1 MSNLLFFEGGVQGT
15 SLGLE
20 RPNQLVTGGSFQGT
34 AQACIVDITPPVFS
48 GITFVTRGALGQL
61 RVFWGSASDASLPI
75 RYEVYIKAD
84 TSSDLF
90 NQTNISLV
98 TTQLQSDVFTMP
110 GGSLLQS
117 GTTYHVGVRAVDG
130 VGNRDANTISL
141 SQTSSGILGITSAQ
155 ISGVFAVNT
164 SSELIASFWVT
175 DLDGT
180 INNPSRLG
188 LASYVIYDNSG
199 NIVPGMSEANIP
211 ADPEGFYEITPSP
224 STLELDNTY
233 YTVKVTIPVDGISIT
248 YNLPV
253 TYPEAGPVYEVCSVF
268 SINAIN
274 QLEGSFWVVKNGEKI
289 IASLGTA
296 SFTVRDRTGAA
307 IGISQSGIV
316 ANAQGLFAMSPTL
329 ASNILDL
336 NYYTAEISIIAD
348 GASRVGVSGI
358 VVGQ

>member
-20 RPNQLVTGGSFQGT
+20 RPNQLVTGVSFQGT
-34 AQACIVDITPPVFS
+34 SQACITDLTPPIFA
-48 GITFVTRGALGQL
+48 GLNFLTRGSLGQL
-61 RVFWGSASDASLPI
+61 KAFWLSATDTSAPI
-75 RYEVYIKAD
+75 RYEVYVKAD
-84 TSSDLF
+84 TNSDLF
-90 NQTNISLV
+90 NQANIALV
-98 TTQLQSDVFTMP
+98 TTQLQADIFAIA

-117 GTTYHVGVRAVDG
+117 GTNYFVGVRAVDG
-130 VGNRDANTISL
+130 VGNREANLVSS

-175 DLDGT
+175 DLEGT

-188 LASYVIYDNSG
+188 LASYSIYDSSG
-199 NIVPGMSEANIP
+199 NAVAGMSQSGIA
-211 ADPEGFYEITPSP
+211 ADSQGFYEITPVLSNL
-224 STLELDNTY
+224 SLDNTY
-233 YTVKVTIPVDGISIT
+233 YTVKVTILVDGINIS

-268 SINAIN
+268 SINAVN
-274 QLEGSFWVVKNGEKI
+274 QLEGSFWVIKNGEKI
-289 IASLGTA
+289 TSSLGAA
-296 SFTVRDRTGAA
+296 SITVRDKTGAA
-307 IGISQSGIV
+307 IGIAQSGIA
-316 ANAQGLFAMSPTL
+316 ANAQGLFAMAPAL
-329 ASNILDL
+329 ATNILDL

-348 GASRVGVSGI
+348 GVSRVGVSGI

>member
-20 RPNQLVTGGSFQGT
+20 RFNHLVTGGSTQGT
-34 AQACIVDITPPVFS
+34 SQACIIDTTPPVFA
-48 GITFVTRGALGQL
+48 GINFVTRGSLGQIRAL
-61 RVFWGSASDASLPI
+61 WNSATDVSLPI
-75 RYEVYIKAD
+75 RYEVYIKSD
-84 TSSDLF
+84 TNSDLF
-90 NQTNISLV
+90 NTVNIALV
-98 TTQLQSDVFTMP
+98 TTQLQADIFSLP

-117 GTTYHVGVRAVDG
+117 GTTYYVGVRAIDG
-130 VGNRDANTISL
+130 VGNRDANLVSL

-175 DLDGT
+175 DLEGT
-180 INNPSRLG
+180 INDPGRLG
-188 LASYVIYDNSG
+188 LASYSIYDSSG
-199 NIVPGMSEANIP
+199 NLVSGMSQTGIV
-211 ADPEGFYEITPSP
+211 ADAQGFYEITPVP
-224 STLELDNTY
+224 SNLSLDNTY

-274 QLEGSFWVVKNGEKI
+274 QLEGSFWVIKNGEKI
-289 IASLGTA
+289 TSALGTA
-296 SFTVRDRTGAA
+296 SITVRDRTGATV
-307 IGISQSGIV
+307 GISQTGIA
-316 ANAQGLFAMSPTL
+316 ANAQGLFPMAPTS

-348 GASRVGVSGI
+348 GVSRVGVSGI

>member
-15 SLGLE
+15 SLGIE
-20 RPNQLVTGGSFQGT
+20 RPNHLVTGGSFQGT
-34 AQACIVDITPPVFS
+34 SQACIVDITPPVFS

-61 RVFWGSASDASLPI
+61 RAFWGSATDASLPI

-84 TSSDLF
+84 TNSDLF
-90 NQTNISLV
+90 NPSNIAIV
-98 TTQLQSDVFTMP
+98 TTQVQADLFTMP

-175 DLDGT
+175 DLEGT
-180 INNPSRLG
+180 INDPGRLG
-188 LASYVIYDNSG
+188 LASYAIYDSSG
-199 NIVPGMSEANIP
+199 NLVSGMSETGIS
-211 ADPEGFYEITPSP
+211 ADAQGFYEITPVP
-224 STLELDNTY
+224 SNLSLDNTY

-268 SINAIN
+268 SISAIN
-274 QLEGSFWVVKNGEKI
+274 QLEGSFWVIKNGEKI
-289 IASLGTA
+289 TSALGTA
-296 SFTVRDRTGAA
+296 SITVRDRLGATV
-307 IGISQSGIV
+307 GISQTGIT
-316 ANAQGLFAMSPTL
+316 ANAQGLFAMAPAS
-329 ASNILDL
+329 ASNIFDL
-336 NYYTAEISIIAD
+336 NYYTAEISVVAD
-348 GASRVGVSGI
+348 GVSRVGVSGI